1 METFKESRQL
11 TSLVAQIKIQK
22 IKLSSLEAGKISFR
36 AGNKQKR
43 KRDDTDEELRS
54 KKKAVNSYCM
64 FSRISNNLSNISGV
78 NSKVQETV
86 EDILAQFEPC
96 DEFVVES
103 DRTLVNLDCRICN
116 LRVKSKLNQTS
127 KN

>member
-1 METFKESRQL
+1 MAKYPL
-11 TSLVAQIKIQK
+11 Y
-22 IKLSSLEAGKISFR
+22 
-36 AGNKQKR
+36 KQKR

-54 KKKAVNSYCM
+54 DKKVVNSYCM
-64 FSRISNNLSNISGV
+64 SSRISNNLSNISGV